1 MFSRK
6 ETHPHWSAGGHFLLG
21 IHWNDMP
28 DWTIPCLLRWQHG
41 APRSRKVCVPEKLRV
56 CFIDEKDGL
65 VRVDLRMIYGLV
77 LSDVF

>member
-6 ETHPHWSAGGHFLLG
+6 EIHPHWPAGGHFLLG

-41 APRSRKVCVPEKLRV
+41 APRNRKVCVPEKLREFV
-56 CFIDEKDGL
+56 LLMKK
-65 VRVDLRMIYGLV
+65 MV
-77 LSDVF
+77 LSGLI